1 MLRGIHLRIAPGELI
16 GLLGRAGAGKT
27 TLCLAAH
34 GLVPHATGGVFR
46 GRVVV
51 AGRDTRR
58 VPPADLVG
66 VVGSVFQDAESQL
79 FQTTVEDEIAFGLEN
94 LGLPPSEID
103 HRIDWAL
110 DLVGLTGFRARAP
123 RRLSGGQMQRVALAA
138 ALATRPALLVLDEP
152 TAFLDPRGQ
161 AEVRA
166 ALAALRRELATS
178 VLLAT
183 QDIEWIAPGAQGL
196 VLLTGGGACS
206 VAGDSLSLCE
216 EGVGIPQIAQII
228 LSLLH
233 ENHAAAA
240 DIDAAALALTPPRW
254 RRQTPP
260 PPDAPSPSPPYV
272 IVDRLSYTYP
282 TGIPALH
289 ALSLEIGRGDY
300 VALIGPN
307 GAGKSTLARLLI
319 GLLPPTAGRALVA
332 GLDTRQT
339 PVPILARHV
348 GYAFQNPDHQISAP
362 SVREELAF
370 GPRVQGWPPAEVT
383 AAVDRLLDRFHL
395 APWAARP
402 PAVLSY
408 GLRRKVALAA
418 VAASRP
424 ELLILDEPT
433 GGLDWGSA
441 QEMLDFLDELNR
453 QGTTILLITHDMK
466 IVAERARRCIVL
478 VEGQIYF
485 DGTPRAL
492 FARPDL
498 LAQASLAAPAVTQL
512 AERLQ
517 VPPDLGPIL
526 SVAEFLRAWD
536 EDADGD

>member
-1 MLRGIHLRIAPGELI
+1 VLRGTHLRIAPGELV

-34 GLVPHATGGVFR
+34 GLVPHATGGIFR
-46 GRVVV
+46 GRVLV
-51 AGRDTRR
+51 AGRDTRH

-79 FQTTVEDEIAFGLEN
+79 FQTTVEDEIAFGLES
-94 LGLPPSEID
+94 LGLPPAEID

-110 DLVGLTGFRARAP
+110 ELVGLAGFRARSP
-123 RRLSGGQMQRVALAA
+123 RQLSGGQMQRVALAT
-138 ALATRPALLVLDEP
+138 ALAARPALLVLDEP

-166 ALAALRRELATS
+166 SLATLRRELATS
-178 VLLAT
+178 MLLAT
-183 QDIEWIAPGAQGL
+183 QDIEWIMPGAQRV
-196 VLLTGGGACS
+196 VLLVGGELRS
-206 VAGDSLSLCE
+206 VVGDSLLLYE
-216 EGVGIPQIAQII
+216 ERIGLPQVAQVIA
-228 LSLLH
+228 SLLH
-233 ENHAAAA
+233 ENHVLAT
-240 DIDAAALALTPPRW
+240 DTDAAVQVLTPPRW
-254 RRQTPP
+254 RRQTTPLPP
-260 PPDAPSPSPPYV
+260 TPAPGPPLV
-272 IVDRLSYTYP
+272 VVDRLSYTYP

-289 ALSLEIGRGDY
+289 EVSLEIGRGDY

-307 GAGKSTLARLLI
+307 GAGKSTLARALM
-319 GLLPPTAGRALVA
+319 GLLSPTAGRVLVA

-339 PVPILARHV
+339 PVPVLARHV
-348 GYAFQNPDHQISAP
+348 GYAFQNPDHQICAP

-370 GPRVQGWPPAEVT
+370 GPRVQGWPSAEI
-383 AAVDRLLDRFHL
+383 AAVVEALLDRFRL

-402 PAVLSY
+402 PAILSY

-418 VAASRP
+418 VVASRP

-466 IVAERARRCIVL
+466 IVAERALRCIVL
-478 VEGQIYF
+478 VDGQVHF

-492 FARPDL
+492 FARPDI
-498 LAQASLAAPAVTQL
+498 LAQASLAAPPVAQL

-517 VPPDLGPIL
+517 VPPELGPIL

-536 EDADGD
+536 RDDDGR

>member
-1 MLRGIHLRIAPGELI
+1 MLRGIHLHIAPGELI

-51 AGRDTRR
+51 GGRDTRR

-66 VVGSVFQDAESQL
+66 VVSSVFQDAESQL

-94 LGLPPSEID
+94 LGLPPAEID

-110 DLVGLTGFRARAP
+110 ELVGLAGFRARSP

-178 VLLAT
+178 MLLAT
-183 QDIEWIAPGAQGL
+183 QDIEWIATGAHGL
-196 VLLTGGGACS
+196 ALLVGGELRS
-206 VAGDSLSLCE
+206 VAGDSSLLYE
-216 EGVGIPQIAQII
+216 EGVGFSQITQVIV
-228 LSLLH
+228 SLLH
-233 ENHAAAA
+233 EKRALAA
-240 DIDAAALALTPPRW
+240 DIEAAVQALTPPRW

-260 PPDAPSPSPPYV
+260 PPPTPSPGPPFV
-272 IVDRLSYTYP
+272 VMDRLSYTYP
-282 TGIPALH
+282 TGIPALREV
-289 ALSLEIGRGDY
+289 SLEIRRGDY
-300 VALIGPN
+300 IALIGPN
-307 GAGKSTLARLLI
+307 GAGKSTLARTLI
-319 GLLPPTAGRALVA
+319 GLLPPTTGRAFVA

-339 PVPILARHV
+339 PVPVLARRV
-348 GYAFQNPDHQISAP
+348 GYAFQNPDHQICAP

-370 GPRVQGWPPAEVT
+370 GPRVQGWPSAEI
-383 AAVDRLLDRFHL
+383 AATIDALLERFRL
-395 APWAARP
+395 APWATRP

-418 VAASRP
+418 VVASRP

-466 IVAERARRCIVL
+466 IVAERAHRCLVL
-478 VEGQIYF
+478 VDGRVYF
-485 DGTPRAL
+485 DGTPRTL

-498 LAQASLAAPAVTQL
+498 LAQASLAAPPVTQL

-517 VPPDLGPIL
+517 VPPELGPIL

-536 EDADGD
+536 RDDDGR

>member
-1 MLRGIHLRIAPGELI
+1 MHIAPGELI

-46 GRVVV
+46 GRVLV

-94 LGLPPSEID
+94 LGLPPAEID
-103 HRIDWAL
+103 RRIDWAL
-110 DLVGLTGFRARAP
+110 DLVGLTGFRGRAP

-166 ALAALRRELATS
+166 ALATLRRELATS
-178 VLLAT
+178 MLLAT
-183 QDIEWIAPGAQGL
+183 QDIEWIASGAQAL
-196 VLLTGGGACS
+196 VLLAGGVLRS
-206 VAGDSLSLCE
+206 VAGDSLSLYE
-216 EGVGIPQIAQII
+216 ERIGLPQVAQVVA
-228 LSLLH
+228 SLLR
-233 ENHAAAA
+233 ENHASVA

-254 RRQTPP
+254 RRQAPLPP
-260 PPDAPSPSPPYV
+260 STPSPGSPHV

-282 TGIPALH
+282 TGIPALQ
-289 ALSLEIGRGDY
+289 AVSLEIGRGDY

-307 GAGKSTLARLLI
+307 GAGKSTLARVLM

-332 GLDTRQT
+332 GFDTRQT
-339 PVPILARHV
+339 PVPILARHI
-348 GYAFQNPDHQISAP
+348 GYAFQNPDHQICAP

-370 GPRVQGWPPAEVT
+370 GPRTQGWRAADVA
-383 AAVDRLLDRFHL
+383 AAVDALLDRFHL

-402 PAVLSY
+402 PAILSY

-418 VAASRP
+418 VVASRP

-466 IVAERARRCIVL
+466 TVAERARRCIVL
-478 VEGQIYF
+478 VDGRIHF

-498 LAQASLAAPAVTQL
+498 LAEASLAAPAVTQL
-512 AERLQ
+512 AERLH
-517 VPPDLGPIL
+517 VPPELGPIL

-536 EDADGD
+536 RDDDGR